1 MKHSGCVI
9 LIRYVNNMSDITTSY
24 ERSLRIRLF
33 HYSNIREEVSYLSSI
48 TTYNL
53 SYVITVIFDSESMV
67 ITLYRASII

>member
-1 MKHSGCVI
+1 
-9 LIRYVNNMSDITTSY
+9 MSDITTSY